1 MLLKTV
7 DINGELCVFTCFE
20 EEGEVLTF
28 YLHKP
33 EKNLS
38 FSETVIRDEFQERLK
53 MVNPRVKFP
62 EDAARLA
69 LLTAD
74 PLHVDA
80 SGGPVSCL
88 FLKYL
93 MPNTAVPLK
102 WLWNLSPLNG
112 FSFYRKICMN
122 SMATA
127 GGLRDQISVL
137 IELLRAK
144 DKELQQYRNDGH
156 KLWRVTAV
164 TKPFD
169 IEAFKVEHQV
179 LLDDATAYKQVKDAF
194 AGEPPSCS
202 SSGLSSPVSQDVKL
216 KTPSTGSTISAE
228 SISPKVTPGSKFPLY
243 YAAVSPKTLDAPSAK
258 LSPRNRKRKALEA
271 NKNHLERKVMERR
284 SNPQL
289 EYKSSQS
296 SQEADMGDW
305 LTEITPKIKRENVE
319 DAEEP
324 STSAVTTQSA
334 LAKLTK
340 VNATVGAADIKTEI
354 VSKEDAIETSDT
366 ADEDETLT
374 PLQTVEFIL
383 REIESVQ
390 EVFDYSQPPIQEREG
405 LDSQVQDIF
414 GSPKLIIDENE
425 GLDDSA
431 ENGDTEEEKGS
442 PEQLTELEELKAIL
456 RRTTAHTKNMIEKH
470 GVNKKEE

>member
-1 MLLKTV
+1 MLKTV
-7 DINGELCVFTCFE
+7 DINGELCVFTCFN
-20 EEGEVLTF
+20 EEGEALTF

-38 FSETVIRDEFQERLK
+38 FAETLFKEEFQERLK

-74 PLHVDA
+74 PLKVDA
-80 SGGPVSCL
+80 TGGPMTCM
-88 FLKYL
+88 FLKYF
-93 MPNTAVPLK
+93 MPNAAVPFK
-102 WLWNLSPLNG
+102 WHWNLSPLNG

-137 IELLRAK
+137 IEILRAK

-169 IEAFKVEHQV
+169 IEAFKAEHQN
-179 LLDDATAYKQVKDAF
+179 LLDNATAYQQVKDAF

-202 SSGLSSPVSQDVKL
+202 SSEFSSPVSQDVKH

-228 SISPKVTPGSKFPLY
+228 SMSPKLTPRSKFPLY
-243 YAAVSPKTLDAPSAK
+243 YGAISPNVLDAPNEK

-271 NKNHLERKVMERR
+271 NTNHLERKVMERR
-284 SNPQL
+284 FNPQL

-296 SQEADMGDW
+296 SQESDMDEW
-305 LTEITPKIKRENVE
+305 FTENEPKIKRETIK

-324 STSAVTTQSA
+324 STSAVITKSS

-340 VNATVGAADIKTEI
+340 VNATVGTAEIKTKNEG
-354 VSKEDAIETSDT
+354 AIETSDT
-366 ADEDETLT
+366 ADEDEPLT
-374 PLQTVEFIL
+374 PRLNSETLELIL
-383 REIESVQ
+383 RHIEAVP
-390 EVFDYSQPPIQEREG
+390 EVYDYSKRSIQERKVI
-405 LDSQVQDIF
+405 DSQVQEIF
-414 GSPKLIIDENE
+414 GDQKQVIDENE
-425 GLDDSA
+425 GLDSPT
-431 ENGDTEEEKGS
+431 ENEDTEEEKGS
-442 PEQLTELEELKAIL
+442 PKQLTELEELKAIL
-456 RRTTAHTKNMIEKH
+456 LRTTALTKNMIEKH